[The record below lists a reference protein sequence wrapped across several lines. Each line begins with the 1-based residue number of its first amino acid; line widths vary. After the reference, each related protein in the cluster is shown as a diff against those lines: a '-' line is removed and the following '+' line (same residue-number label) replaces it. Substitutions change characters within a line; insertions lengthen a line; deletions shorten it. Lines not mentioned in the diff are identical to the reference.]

1 MNTMAYNR
9 SRRVFA
15 YIVIAIFAVLVF
27 LAKSY
32 NKQLQKELLSCDEE
46 CDRFGRLLDTWPVDK
61 PKAAIIM
68 LLQPSSVDKFARSAH
83 LFTNHFN
90 DAYDYPMI
98 VFHEENLNTE
108 GERQRLRSLTN
119 SSLYFQVLYTQATS
133 ECSTISNLHCTAH
146 SWSRSLGLKT
156 VLSHT
161 FERSRSRLALIARS
175 Q

>member
-1 MNTMAYNR
+1 LKCDSEVPVVRLTAASLVQCSSSHHRASLFTELLIKPHKMNTMAYNR
-9 SRRVFA
+9 SWRVFA
-15 YIVIAIFAVLVF
+15 YIIIAIFAVLVF

-108 GERQRLRSLTN
+108 GDRQRLRSLTN
-119 SSLYFQVLYTQATS
+119 SSLYFQVLCTQAT
-133 ECSTISNLHCTAH
+133 
-146 SWSRSLGLKT
+146 
-156 VLSHT
+156 
-161 FERSRSRLALIARS
+161 
-175 Q
+175 